1 MNPGTSDTFD
11 FIVVGAG
18 AGGGPLACN
27 LAKAG
32 YRVLLIDAGGDK
44 APPSS
49 TVPAFHLATAE
60 SEEISWNFRVRQYRE
75 DRGAEENQRPH
86 GQGGDV
92 CYPRASGLGGCTLH
106 NAMITMS
113 GPADDWDSIAW
124 LTCDKTWNSTNM
136 RSYFEEI
143 ENCHHVRNPDS
154 VSFNLVRRLL
164 DTLNKVLGRDCYN
177 RGRHGFKGWL
187 DTTVASPRLIAS
199 DVQLLLHVLGAV
211 IEATRSQLLDVW
223 LLIKGAVL
231 NNLGALFDP
240 NDWELLRDRPEG
252 VRVIPCAIRNGERR
266 SVRDLIMQTQQALPE
281 KLTIWTDTLVTEVM
295 WAEKHPADSGP
306 IAKGV
311 RFLKGKHLYRAHA
324 KAGDAQ
330 GEPGHVCCQR
340 EVILCGGAF
349 NTPQILMLSGVG
361 PAHHLTELGVEV
373 RVDLPG
379 VGTNLQDRY
388 ELGVVWETERDFR
401 LLRGLKFG
409 ADGVDDDGTD
419 PALSQWL
426 KDKTGLYA
434 TNGIILAVFKKSN
447 PGLTA
452 ADLCMLG
459 FPGKFIGYAKGFSRL
474 IDTKNAFTWVVLK
487 ANTKNRGGT
496 VRLASNNPLDRPN
509 ICFAYFGDG
518 TDIEQDDLNAMV
530 AGIRF
535 VRKFFCLVRLWG
547 SGKEVFPGDSKTS
560 DKDLRQVV
568 QEASW
573 GHHASCSC
581 PIGPD
586 GDRMAVL
593 DPRFRVRG
601 VRNLRVVDASAFPN
615 IPGVFIVANIYMMSE
630 KASDVIVDE
639 HRTRDSDSHRAD
651 GVKPCCDR

>member
-1 MNPGTSDTFD
+1 MSTKTFD

-32 YRVLLIDAGGDK
+32 YRVLLLEAGGDQ

-49 TVPAFHLATAE
+49 KVPAFHLAAAE
-60 SEEISWNFRVRQYRE
+60 SEEISWDFRVRQYQKTQSV
-75 DRGAEENQRPH
+75 EE
-86 GQGGDV
+86 GQPPDDEGGDA

-113 GPADDWDSIAW
+113 GPADDWDAIAW
-124 LTCDKTWNSTNM
+124 LTGDRTWNSTSM
-136 RSYFEEI
+136 RSYFEQI
-143 ENCHHVRNPDS
+143 ENCHHVRNPDTGWFRI
-154 VSFNLVRRLL
+154 VRLV
-164 DTLNKVLGRDCYN
+164 DALNRVLGRDCYN

-187 DTTVASPRLIAS
+187 DTTVASPRLIAG
-199 DVQLLLHVLGAV
+199 DLQLLLHVGGAV
-211 IEATRSQLLDVW
+211 IEAMRAQLLDVL
-223 LLIKGAVL
+223 LLIGGAL
-231 NNLGALFDP
+231 LGNVGSLFDP
-240 NDWELLRDRPEG
+240 NHWERLRDRPEG
-252 VRVIPCAIRNGERR
+252 LRVIPCAIRKGQRR
-266 SVRDLIMQTQQALPE
+266 SVRDLIVETRKAYPE
-281 KLTIWTDTLVTEVM
+281 QLTIWTDTLVTEVM
-295 WAEKHPADSGP
+295 WAENQPADSEP
-306 IAKGV
+306 VATGV

-324 KAGDAQ
+324 KAGDSQ
-330 GEPGHVCCQR
+330 GEPGYVCCER

-349 NTPQILMLSGVG
+349 NTPQLLMLSGVG
-361 PAHHLTELGVEV
+361 PIDHLTELGIKV

-388 ELGVVWETERDFR
+388 ELGVVWEMEREFS

-409 ADGVDDDGTD
+409 ADGMDDDGTD

-426 KDKTGLYA
+426 KDQTGLYA

-459 FPGKFIGYAKGFSRL
+459 FPGKFTGYAKGFSKA
-474 IDTKNAFTWVVLK
+474 IATKNAFTWVVLK

-496 VRLASNNPLDRPN
+496 VRLSSKNPLDRPDIN
-509 ICFAYFGDG
+509 FAYFSDG
-518 TDIEQDDLNAMV
+518 TDVEQDDLNAMV

-535 VRKFFCLVRLWG
+535 VRRFFCLVRLWPR
-547 SGKEVFPGDSKTS
+547 SGREVIPGESKTT
-560 DKDLRQVV
+560 DDDLRRVV
-568 QEASW
+568 QRASW

-581 PIGPD
+581 PIGPA

-593 DPRFRVRG
+593 DPRFKVRG
-601 VRNLRVVDASAFPN
+601 VANLRVVDASAFPN

-630 KASDVIVDE
+630 KASDVIVNE
-639 HRTRDSDSHRAD
+639 HSTRDSDGRRAD
-651 GVKPCCDR
+651 GVKPC